1 MKGLDIL
8 GKRLAYGSLT
18 IKFYIYMAFNL
29 RRLKKYKKDSNRD
42 KFMKLA
48 EKADKY
54 YADSIF
60 NSSKT
65 SFEVIGQEKI
75 DIDQTYLLVSIHLG
89 MADIASILK
98 AFPKHVAFVS
108 KKELSKVPILSEWMR
123 TSGSVFI
130 DRENTRDSI
139 EKLNNAIENL
149 KSGICMCVYPE
160 GTRSKTGEMGE
171 FKKGS
176 FKLALKSNAKI
187 LPIALSGTRS
197 VYEDNS
203 NRITKGSVRVCF
215 LDPIDINELT
225 KEEIKNIHILVREKI
240 NDKYKT
246 LI

>member
-1 MKGLDIL
+1 
-8 GKRLAYGSLT
+8 
-18 IKFYIYMAFNL
+18 
-29 RRLKKYKKDSNRD
+29 
-42 KFMKLA
+42 
-48 EKADKY
+48 
-54 YADSIF
+54 
-60 NSSKT
+60 
-65 SFEVIGQEKI
+65 
-75 DIDQTYLLVSIHLG
+75 
-89 MADIASILK
+89 
-98 AFPKHVAFVS
+98 
-108 KKELSKVPILSEWMR
+108 
-123 TSGSVFI
+123 
-130 DRENTRDSI
+130 
-139 EKLNNAIENL
+139 
-149 KSGICMCVYPE
+149 
-160 GTRSKTGEMGE
+160 MGE

>member
-18 IKFYIYMAFNL
+18 IKFYLYMAFNL
-29 RRLKKYKKDSNRD
+29 RRLKKLRKDNNKDR
-42 KFMKLA
+42 FMKLA

-65 SFEVIGQEKI
+65 RFEVIGQEKI
-75 DIDQTYLLVSIHLG
+75 DMEETYLLVSNHLG
-89 MADIASILK
+89 MADIVSILK

-108 KKELSKVPILSEWMR
+108 KKELSKVPVLSEWMR
-123 TSGSVFI
+123 ISGSVFI

-139 EKLNNAIENL
+139 EKLNDAVENL
-149 KSGICMCVYPE
+149 KNGICMCVYPE
-160 GTRSKTGEMGE
+160 GTRSKTGEIGE

-187 LPIALSGTRS
+187 LPVALSGTRS
-197 VYEDNS
+197 VYEDN
-203 NRITKGSVRVCF
+203 NRRITKGNVKVCF
-215 LDPIDINELT
+215 LDPIDTNDLT

-240 NDKYKT
+240 NEKYKT